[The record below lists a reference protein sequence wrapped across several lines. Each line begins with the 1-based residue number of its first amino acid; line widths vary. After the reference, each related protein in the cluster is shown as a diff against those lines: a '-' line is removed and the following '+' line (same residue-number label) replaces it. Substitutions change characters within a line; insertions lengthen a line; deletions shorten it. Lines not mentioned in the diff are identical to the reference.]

1 MSNGLDGK
9 SFIKISELAPSPG
22 AEFSVSDEFVFVQ
35 NGTTLKLSGQNI
47 ADSVTAIGNL
57 ASKGYVDTLV
67 DGILGGAPGTLDTLN
82 ELALALND
90 EANFAST
97 ITGLIN
103 SKLNSTDFGLRFW
116 DELTSVNTYNI
127 AEGSN
132 LYFTEQRVRD
142 VLDSMPPPPP
152 PDRLIN
158 GEHEVVLGPDGT
170 LALSMGSN
178 IYNNGSA
185 LRIDAN
191 RNIQLS
197 AYHNGIPSTWTLG
210 TNGTLALPNSTIISS
225 VDIGLSFFNPSNGP
239 GGYSVDTNSLTVG
252 IPNPAWAEA
261 IALNP
266 GAYHIDFNGGP
277 TGVAIGGIS
286 GPTPSNTN
294 VYTLTGAWPSNST
307 GFPITIASND
317 HASNITKITSDNGA
331 QIATTGGTWTFGADG
346 ALTVPG
352 GGTIWS
358 IGTGTVGLTANI
370 ADPSDSY
377 LGLASGAP
385 TLAGSNGV
393 EIGAGN
399 KAWNFD
405 STGVLSIPP
414 GGDIKRNGVSMLDGG
429 GTDLTGYATESYVT
443 TAISNLVGS
452 APGVLDTL
460 QEIAQSIGNDPTF
473 YGDIFYAINQK
484 IAKTSIDDVTL
495 KFDGN
500 GKLYATGVGVAGY
513 TLPTATTSTLGG
525 VKVDG
530 TTITI
535 SNGVISSSAVPTLS
549 SRTPGT
555 VTSISLAVGGHDNYN
570 ITGYKGYALMSI
582 QTSAAAWVTVY
593 SSIAARLADAS
604 RAISTDP
611 TPGSGVLAEVITTGA
626 TTQLFTPAIIGFS
639 SEATPTTNIPIK
651 IYNSG
656 VVPAAITVTLTLLKL
671 EM

>member
-1 MSNGLDGK
+1 MSGLLNGK
-9 SFIKISELAPSPG
+9 VFVKISELPPTTD
-22 AEFSVSDEFVFVQ
+22 FSSADEFALVHNDITVKI
-35 NGTTLKLSGQNI
+35 TGQSI
-47 ADSVTAIGNL
+47 TDSVTAIGNL
-57 ASKGYVDTLV
+57 VSKGYVDTLV

-90 EANFAST
+90 DANFAST
-97 ITGLIN
+97 VTGLIN

-116 DELTSVNTYNI
+116 DELTSVNTYHI
-127 AEGSN
+127 VEGSN

-197 AYHNGIPSTWTLG
+197 AYHNGIPSTWTFG
-210 TNGTLALPNSTIISS
+210 TNGTLALPNSAIISS

-385 TLAGSNGV
+385 TLAGSSGV

-405 STGVLSIPP
+405 AEGVLSIPTE
-414 GGDIKRNGVSMLDGG
+414 GDIKRNGVSVLGG

-443 TAISNLVGS
+443 TAILNLIGG
-452 APGVLDTL
+452 APGALDTL
-460 QEIAQSIGNDPTF
+460 QEIALAIGNDFSF
-473 YGDIFYAINQK
+473 YGDVFYAINQK

-495 KFDGN
+495 KFDGD
-500 GKLYATGVGVAGY
+500 GKLYATGVGIGGY

-555 VTSISLAVGGHDNYN
+555 VTSISLAVGGNDNYN

-593 SSIAARLADAS
+593 SSIAARLADAN